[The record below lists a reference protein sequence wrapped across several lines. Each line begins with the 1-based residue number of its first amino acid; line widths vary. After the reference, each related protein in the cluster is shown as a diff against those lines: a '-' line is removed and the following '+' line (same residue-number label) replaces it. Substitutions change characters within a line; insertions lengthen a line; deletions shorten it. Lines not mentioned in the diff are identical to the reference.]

1 MARHGE
7 AHDPS
12 GFRPGKTVSEQ
23 ASGVVPLAFCLLD
36 WSRQAKGM
44 RAILNRWFQPVAKTK
59 PPAKRACPGGGRQR
73 RGCPQARLPTG
84 LRLAANRP
92 TFVYRLDS
100 PSGGVCDTLLGY
112 FNSLKSPRS
121 EE

>member
-1 MARHGE
+1 MARHDE

-44 RAILNRWFQPVAKTK
+44 RAILNRWFQLVAKVGLSGWGSAEAR
-59 PPAKRACPGGGRQR
+59 PPAGATANWPQI
-73 RGCPQARLPTG
+73 GCQSAD
-84 LRLAANRP
+84 
-92 TFVYRLDS
+92 V
-100 PSGGVCDTLLGY
+100 
-112 FNSLKSPRS
+112 SL
-121 EE
+121 